1 MQLIEVVVPDRAANV
16 EIHHSLGAAVARA
29 VEEGQR

>member
-1 MQLIEVVVPDRAANV
+1 VLDRAANV